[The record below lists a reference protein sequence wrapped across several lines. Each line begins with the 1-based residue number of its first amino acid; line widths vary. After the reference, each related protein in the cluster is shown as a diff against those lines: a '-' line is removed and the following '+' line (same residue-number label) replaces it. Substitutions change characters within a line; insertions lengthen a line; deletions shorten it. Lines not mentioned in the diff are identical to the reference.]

1 MNRKGAEPEA
11 KKRPVW
17 FPVAFLHKSG
27 GSKRAGTP
35 AFHKSGK
42 FIELFCNLVLTF
54 GSNNGRVLRWIN
66 AQRQLYTALKSITS
80 DLRADGISTKET
92 CKSIGYLSAKGY
104 ISVSKNGQAV
114 KITAQG
120 IRLLAGTIED
130 SGVTV

>member
-1 MNRKGAEPEA
+1 MAGELSPADIGLGNAANAFRAVHNIAPEKLNRKGAEPEA

-54 GSNNGRVLRWIN
+54 GCFGVKLIYRS
-66 AQRQLYTALKSITS
+66 S
-80 DLRADGISTKET
+80 
-92 CKSIGYLSAKGY
+92 SAK
-104 ISVSKNGQAV
+104 N
-114 KITAQG
+114 
-120 IRLLAGTIED
+120 
-130 SGVTV
+130 